1 MKFHLKRQKKFFL
14 LSLNDEKIFE
24 NFFKKTKNSNLVHGA
39 WDEYYRDK
47 MITTAL
53 KSL

>member
-24 NFFKKTKNSNLVHGA
+24 NFFKKQKILIWYTGLGMSIIEKK
-39 WDEYYRDK
+39 R
-47 MITTAL
+47 
-53 KSL
+53 